1 MNNKHSTRVAQLVEH
16 SPDAVATAGREDG
29 GSNPSPR
36 TNPFR
41 FRWREKLYCQTGV
54 YIERWYFETPLGS
67 IRLHHWLHSDDSRNF
82 HDHPWWFITLVLRGG
97 YTDVSPSGTTVMNVG
112 KITFRPANHQHT
124 VQVNKGG
131 CWTVLL
137 TGPKIR
143 KWGFWVGKKFKKAN
157 KYFLEHGRHV
167 CD

>member
-1 MNNKHSTRVAQLVEH
+1 
-16 SPDAVATAGREDG
+16 
-29 GSNPSPR
+29 
-36 TNPFR
+36 
-41 FRWREKLYCQTGV
+41 V